1 MLQKCVMCADVLI
14 NIFQVMTTT
23 VTFFII
29 ILQFQKPIRQGSEDF
44 SSTIVALNSTIR
56 NLNNLIG
63 ELTMSQMSAF
73 LPRENH
79 TDNIH
84 V

>member
-1 MLQKCVMCADVLI
+1 MCADVFI

-63 ELTMSQMSAF
+63 ELSQMSAF